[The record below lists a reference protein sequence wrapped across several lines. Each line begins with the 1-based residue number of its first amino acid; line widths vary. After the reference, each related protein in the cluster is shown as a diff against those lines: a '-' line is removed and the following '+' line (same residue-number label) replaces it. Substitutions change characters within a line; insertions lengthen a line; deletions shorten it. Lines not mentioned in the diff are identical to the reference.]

1 MANRESTYLPMA
13 LAVLLCVF
21 TTNAVA
27 FSVFGKSPS
36 LFAVSMAAVSAVC
49 ASVLSCLAF
58 FAFSCIAHR
67 KIRVSRKKSNSPVA
81 VSCVRGFMMI
91 PGLKANSKEEAIDK
105 IVRALK
111 DRHPDEVGN
120 VDEIKKSI
128 MARERS
134 MATGLDCGIAVP
146 HGRTDEVRRLMGAVA
161 LVDNTENE
169 NGAIPD
175 WETIDHSRIQTIVLT
190 LMPEK
195 AHEPYLK
202 VMAFITHLLHGHVE
216 ELVPC
221 RTEDEMRDFFE
232 RFN

>member
-1 MANRESTYLPMA
+1 
-13 LAVLLCVF
+13 
-21 TTNAVA
+21 
-27 FSVFGKSPS
+27 
-36 LFAVSMAAVSAVC
+36 
-49 ASVLSCLAF
+49 
-58 FAFSCIAHR
+58 
-67 KIRVSRKKSNSPVA
+67 
-81 VSCVRGFMMI
+81 MI
-91 PGLKANSKEEAIDK
+91 PDLKANSKEEAIDK
-105 IVRALK
+105 IVCALK

-120 VDEIKKSI
+120 VDEIRKSI
-128 MARERS
+128 MMRERS

-146 HGRTDEVRRLMGAVA
+146 HGRTNEVRRLMGAVA

-190 LMPEK
+190 LMPEN
-195 AHEPYLK
+195 AGEPYLK
-202 VMAFITHLLHGHVE
+202 VMAFITNLLHGHVE